1 MFVCDKAFESQSRG
15 LMKHAEV
22 PVTVRTIMAGKL
34 RRYHGVPIYRQL
46 LDFKTV
52 FHNVVDIFKIVVGF
66 FQSLWLLGRFRPEI
80 VFAKGGFV
88 CLPMGIAAKL
98 RGIPIVIHDSDT
110 RPGLTNRV
118 LAKYATRIATGS
130 PLENYP
136 YDKTISSYVGVP
148 INPDFHPFSDE
159 EQKAAKLSIG
169 VVDARH
175 PLLVVTGG
183 GLGSKAINDAIVEIA
198 PDLVEKKIE
207 IYHITGKKHAAKVEK
222 AAINHP
228 LYHIVPFVYKD
239 MASVLGAADVVISRG
254 SATFLQ
260 ELAALKKA
268 TIVIPAKHLS
278 DQVKNATV
286 YRDAEA
292 VMTLT
297 DDELKR
303 PKILYEAVMELIDN
317 PAAIHVM
324 SDRLYS
330 FARPDAALDTARLI
344 VEALDQKRDQGDI

>member
-15 LMKHAEV
+15 LMEHAEV
-22 PVTVRTIMAGKL
+22 PVTVKTIMAGKL
-34 RRYHGVPIYRQL
+34 RRYHGVPLYRQL
-46 LDFKTV
+46 LDVKTV
-52 FHNVVDIFKIVVGF
+52 FHNLVDIFKIATGF
-66 FQSLWLLGRFRPEI
+66 FQSLWLIGRFQPEI

-88 CLPMGIAAKL
+88 CLPLGIAAKL
-98 RGIPIVIHDSDT
+98 RGIPLVIHDSDT

-118 LAKYATRIATGS
+118 LAKYAARIATGS
-130 PLENYP
+130 PLDNYP
-136 YDKTISSYVGVP
+136 YDRSISSYVGVP
-148 INPDFHPFSDE
+148 INPDFHPLTEE
-159 EQKAAKLSIG
+159 EQKAAKLHIG

-183 GLGSKAINDAIVEIA
+183 GLGSKAINDAVVEIA
-198 PDLVEKKIE
+198 GQLVNKGIE
-207 IYHITGKKHAAKVEK
+207 IYHVTGKKHAAHVEK

-268 TIVIPAKHLS
+268 AIVIPAKHLS
-278 DQVKNATV
+278 DQVKNAAV
-286 YRDAEA
+286 YEEAEA

-297 DDELKR
+297 DDQLKR
-303 PKILYEAVMELIDN
+303 PHILYDAVMELIDN
-317 PAAIHVM
+317 PAAIDVM
-324 SDRLYS
+324 SDRLHG

-344 VEALDQKRDQGDI
+344 VEALEQKRSMPA